1 LTRLG
6 TLDDAV
12 HRIPPL
18 PDLARSLCS
27 GDLALSDYIDSTLLH
42 LEQVEPKIHSL
53 LPEEGRAARLREE
66 SAEIARVHPAASARP
81 PLYGVVV
88 GVKDIF
94 RVDGFETRAGSRL
107 PSQAL
112 AGKEA
117 ESVGRLRQAGAL
129 VLGKTVTT
137 EFAYFAPGPT
147 RNPRHLE
154 HTPGG
159 SSSGSAAAVAAGL
172 CPLSLGT
179 QTIGSIVRPAAF
191 CGVVGFK
198 PTYGRIPADGVIP
211 LAPSLDHVGLFT
223 YDACGAEY
231 AAAILC
237 DRWKASGPQ
246 PLPVLGIPDGPY
258 LAQAGEVSRL
268 HFERALAAL
277 AHSGYAVRTVKTMPD
292 FDDVVRRHQV
302 ILAAEA
308 ARVHGEWFSRF
319 EGLYHTRTAELLR
332 EGRQIDASA
341 LAAALDGQAIL
352 RRELHTAMEDA
363 AIDLWIAPSTVG
375 PAPLGLDST
384 GDPIM
389 NLPWTQAGL
398 PAINLPFGED
408 PEGLPLGVQLVS
420 RWYDDERLLA
430 WATMIESELREP
442 SRALASPEAAS
453 RGPARGV

>member
-1 LTRLG
+1 MTRLT

-12 HRIPPL
+12 DRIPSL
-18 PDLARSLCS
+18 PELARSLRS

-42 LEQVEPKIHSL
+42 LEQAEPKIHSL
-53 LPEEGRAARLREE
+53 LPEDGRPARLRRE
-66 SAEIARVHPAASARP
+66 SSEIARGHPPASTVP
-81 PLYGVVV
+81 PLFGVVV
-88 GVKDIF
+88 GIKDIF
-94 RVDGFETRAGSRL
+94 RVDGFETRGGSRL
-107 PSQAL
+107 PPEAL

-117 ESVGRLRQAGAL
+117 ESVRRLRQAGAL

-147 RNPRHLE
+147 RNPRNLE

-179 QTIGSIVRPAAF
+179 QTIGSILRPAAF

-223 YDACGAEY
+223 HDASGAEY

-246 PLPVLGIPDGPY
+246 PPPVLGIPDGPY
-258 LAQAGEVSRL
+258 LARAGEVSHL
-268 HFERALAAL
+268 HFERALATL
-277 AHSGYAVRTVKTMPD
+277 AHSSYAVRTVKTMQD
-292 FDDVVRRHQV
+292 FDDVVRRHQI

-308 ARVHGEWFSRF
+308 AHVHAEWFSRF
-319 EGLYHTRTAELLR
+319 EGLYHERTAELLR
-332 EGRQIDASA
+332 EGRQIDTSA

-375 PAPLGLDST
+375 PAPLGLEST

-389 NLPWTQAGL
+389 SLPWTQAGL
-398 PAINLPFGED
+398 PAINLPIGED

-430 WATMIESELREP
+430 WATMIESELRET

-453 RGPARGV
+453 RGPASGT